1 MCEDEGEV
9 RATMRLEPY
18 PYSTGT
24 ERFRLYS
31 RPISEEDDGCVQ
43 CVWVRA
49 CVRIKPWMDVGKS
62 KQQTTR
68 G

>member
-31 RPISEEDDGCVQ
+31 RPISEERRWMRPMCVGACVCPDQAMDGC
-43 CVWVRA
+43 R
-49 CVRIKPWMDVGKS
+49 
-62 KQQTTR
+62 
-68 G
+68 